1 MLKEAGVQVAA
12 ISYDGVAVLRDFAKS
27 GKIKFPL
34 LSDPGSRTMEDF
46 GIRNKKVKGSRID
59 GVPHPGT
66 IIIGEDGVIQAK
78 LFFDGYRERH
88 QAKDIAAAVSKVGQ
102 SK

>member
-1 MLKEAGVQVAA
+1 MKEAGVQVAA
-12 ISYDGVAVLRDFAKS
+12 ISYDGVSILSDFGKS
-27 GKIKFPL
+27 SKVEFPL

-46 GIRNKKVKGSRID
+46 GIRNQKVKGSRID

-66 IIIGEDGVIQAK
+66 FIIGKDGVIKAK

-88 QAKDIAAAVSKVGQ
+88 QAKDIAAALSKAKQ
-102 SK
+102 PN